1 MTISPEELA
10 AYADGELSGERRA
23 GVEAAIAADPS
34 LAQQVA
40 AHRALKASLGAHF
53 APVLDQSVPERLTA
67 MLAGANS
74 LQTDNNVVSFAGARE
89 RQQAKKKIP
98 RWGWVA
104 GPALAASLALAVLMP
119 RSGDDGADFAGPQ
132 LAAVLDQQLISS
144 QQQDADTRILLSFRS
159 KDGDL
164 CRAYRGEAAGGI
176 ACREQQGWR
185 VVNKL
190 DGSSTASSEYR
201 QAGSGDAALL
211 AMVQDM
217 AEGPAL
223 DNAQEAAAK
232 EAGWR

>member
-10 AYADGELSGERRA
+10 AYADGEISGERRTE
-23 GVEAAIAADPS
+23 VEAAIEADPS
-34 LAQQVA
+34 LAQQLA
-40 AHRALKASLGAHF
+40 AHRALRASLGAHF
-53 APVLDQSVPERLTA
+53 APLLDQSVPERLTA
-67 MLAGANS
+67 LLSGANS
-74 LQTDNNVVSFAGARE
+74 LQADNNVVSLAGARE

-104 GPALAASLALAVLMP
+104 GPALAASLALMVLVP

-144 QQQDADTRILLSFRS
+144 QQEDADTRILLSFRN
-159 KDGDL
+159 KDGVL
-164 CRAYRGEAAGGI
+164 CRAYSSETASGI
-176 ACREQQGWR
+176 ACREQPGWR
-185 VVNKL
+185 VVNEL
-190 DGSSTASSEYR
+190 DGSGSASSKYR

-211 AMVQDM
+211 AIAQDM

-223 DNAQEAAAK
+223 DSEQEAAAK

>member
-10 AYADGELSGERRA
+10 AYADGEISGERQA
-23 GVEAAIAADPS
+23 EVEASIAADPA

-40 AHRALKASLGAHF
+40 AHLALRASLGAHF
-53 APVLDQSVPERLTA
+53 APVLGQPVPERLTS
-67 MLAGANS
+67 MLAGTDS
-74 LQTDNNVVSFAGARE
+74 LQTDNNIVSLVGARE

-104 GPALAASLALAVLMP
+104 GPALAASLALAVLLP
-119 RSGDDGADFAGPQ
+119 RGGDEGADFAGPQ
-132 LAAVLDQQLISS
+132 LASVLDRQLISS
-144 QQQDADTRILLSFRS
+144 QQQDADIRILLSFRS
-159 KDGDL
+159 KNGDL
-164 CRAYRGEAAGGI
+164 CRAYRGETAGGI

-185 VVNKL
+185 VVNQL
-190 DGSSTASSEYR
+190 EGSGTDASEYR

-211 AMVQDM
+211 AIAQDM

-223 DNAQEAAAK
+223 GSEQEVAAK